1 MNPEQQYYF
10 DMGVKLGE
18 LVFAKHL
25 NGDSYSASKYT
36 PEHAAISLKNAMV
49 ANEVIFHHQ
58 EIIKHGIVLGVKTAG
73 VKIRRSFNKQIS
85 AAIYKI
91 NFEVR

>member
-1 MNPEQQYYF
+1 MNTEQQYYF
-10 DMGVKLGE
+10 DMGVELGE

-58 EIIKHGIVLGVKTAG
+58 EIIKRGIVLGVKTAG
-73 VKIRRSFNKQIS
+73 VKLPALRRVK
-85 AAIYKI
+85 
-91 NFEVR
+91 